1 MKKISPGTVLGFLA
15 LFVALGGSAFAAKTL
30 IDGHSIK
37 RNSIPMNRLS
47 KSLQTKI
54 NTNSARLRAG
64 GTTGPRG
71 PQGAQGPKGDRGE
84 KGDKG
89 DKGDRGPGFVA
100 SNWGVM
106 DRNTIGSP
114 VAQTRQGPGTPPFG
128 RGSLNFLVGSGNE
141 KLAYGNEV
149 DFVGRPLSGIN
160 AVAFEVFQ
168 TGEDQTD
175 NGGPNNLPNIDF
187 EIDPSGAASTAPN
200 FSTMVYVPAGPASNI
215 NNWSHFDATTN
226 GQWYFTGAFG
236 TSSGCNQTTMCSF
249 AQAKAAAPDA
259 TLLSVAVVKGR
270 DDAWQGAI
278 DGLRINNTRYDFEQE
293 GVIATPVS

>member
-1 MKKISPGTVLGFLA
+1 MKKVSPGTVLGFLA
-15 LFVALGGSAFAAKTL
+15 LFVALGGSAFAAKSL
-30 IDGHSIK
+30 INGHDIK

-54 NTNSARLRAG
+54 TKGTRLRAG
-64 GTTGPRG
+64 GTRG
-71 PQGAQGPKGDRGE
+71 PQGPRGAQGPQGP

-100 SNWGVM
+100 SNWGVI

-114 VAQTRQGPGTPPFG
+114 VAQTRQGPGDPPFG
-128 RGSLNFLVGSGNE
+128 RGSLNFLVGSGSE

-149 DFVGRPLSGIN
+149 DFAGDALSGIN
-160 AVAFEVFQ
+160 AVAFDVFQ

-187 EIDPSGAASTAPN
+187 EVNPGDGTHSYSTL
-200 FSTMVYVPAGPASNI
+200 VYVPAGPAPNI
-215 NNWSHFDATTN
+215 NDWSHFDATTN
-226 GQWYFTGAFG
+226 GHWYYTGGFG
-236 TSSGCNQTTMCSF
+236 SVSGCGQSDPDCTF
-249 AQAKAAAPDA
+249 AQAKDAAPDA
-259 TLLSVAVVKGR
+259 TILSIAVVKGR